1 MQRAKTGAKNIR
13 KKKLVRS
20 FFFFVKGTEELAAAT
35 FQLGMLD
42 ATDGD
47 VM

>member
-20 FFFFVKGTEELAAAT
+20 FLFVKETEELAAAT
-35 FQLGMLD
+35 F
-42 ATDGD
+42 
-47 VM
+47 

>member
-20 FFFFVKGTEELAAAT
+20 FLFVKGTDRRASSCNFLAWH
-35 FQLGMLD
+35 